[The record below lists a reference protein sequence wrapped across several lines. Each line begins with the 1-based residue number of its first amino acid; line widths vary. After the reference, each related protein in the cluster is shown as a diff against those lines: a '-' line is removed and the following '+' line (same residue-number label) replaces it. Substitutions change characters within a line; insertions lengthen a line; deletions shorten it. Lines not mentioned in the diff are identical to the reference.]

1 MMIMIQLSHIDS
13 EIGSLRFFEL
23 GGNDTYA
30 SKDNT
35 SKSLKPFESS
45 ITSLLN
51 PPNIIE

>member
-35 SKSLKPFESS
+35 LKPSESS